1 MSASTEIRDFL
12 HRHLQAIFDGDWQT
26 YHATTV
32 PELTLYEWYITPQRI
47 DGIPFHDFQMTE
59 AARSDTTSSPLVPD
73 REGLPQKP
81 RTRFDLAHYAE
92 QRYGDTVIASYTLL
106 ISQGTERGVVVR
118 SYNESRVM
126 VKFGDGWK
134 VVHVHKSP
142 SWNAPFQPPPS

>member
-1 MSASTEIRDFL
+1 MSPSTEIRDFL
-12 HRHLQAIFDGDWQT
+12 HKHLQAIFDGDLQT

-32 PELTLYEWYITPQRI
+32 PELTLYEWYVTPQRI

-73 REGLPQKP
+73 REGLSRKP

-126 VKFGDGWK
+126 VKFSDGWK

-142 SWNAPFQPPPS
+142 SWNAPFQPPPP